1 MNRTG
6 ARILVDQLKIQGVDR
21 ATCVPGESYLS
32 VLDALIDS
40 GVDLLTC
47 RQEGG
52 AAMMAE
58 AYGKL
63 TAKPGIC
70 FVTRG
75 PGATNA
81 AAGVHVAMQDSTPM
95 ILFVGQ
101 IGRKMKYREA
111 FQELDYG
118 AVFGTMAKW
127 AFEIVDPA
135 RIPELIA
142 RAFRVATQ
150 GRPGPVVIALPEDML
165 VESADVADAPCAI
178 AIEMAPS
185 QTGVSALADRLS
197 KAERPVAILGGG
209 GWRGSARDAMIEFA
223 ENFAL
228 PVAVQFRRGGAFPAD
243 HPHYIGDLS
252 IGASP
257 KLIQAM
263 KDADLVLILGGR
275 MSESP
280 SQNYTLFDIGPEDD
294 RIVHLHPDPE
304 EIGRVYQPGLGLI
317 GTAGGFA
324 DAIRTIQTPDPV
336 PNAPSKW
343 VETLRGNYLEWS
355 TDPLPLPGS
364 FQMGEVVCWLRDTLG
379 PDAAITNGAGNFAT
393 WINRHYRFRDQATQ
407 LAPTSG
413 SMGYGLPAAVMAKRH
428 LPDQDVVCVAGDG
441 DIMMTVQELATAA
454 QYDIALIVVVVDNG
468 MLGTIRMHQ
477 ERDYP
482 GRVSATNLKNP
493 DFAAMAVSFGCH
505 AETVHD
511 SVDFA
516 AAFGRAKASGK
527 PALIHCFLDP
537 EALTIAKTLSEIR
550 GTKA

>member
-1 MNRTG
+1 MDRTG
-6 ARILVDQLKIQGVDR
+6 ARILVDQLMIQGVDR
-21 ATCVPGESYLS
+21 ATCVPGESYLA
-32 VLDALIDS
+32 VLDALIGS

-58 AYGKL
+58 TYGKM
-63 TAKPGIC
+63 TGRPGIC

-101 IGRKMKYREA
+101 IGRKMRYREA

-127 AFEIVDPA
+127 AFEIDDA
-135 RIPELIA
+135 TRIPELIA

-165 VESADVADAPCAI
+165 TDVVDVADAPKAEV
-178 AIEMAPS
+178 IEMAPS
-185 QTGVSALADRLS
+185 AAGIDALKERLD
-197 KAERPVAILGGG
+197 KAERPIAILGGG
-209 GWRGSARDAMIEFA
+209 EWRGTAREAMIGFA
-223 ENFAL
+223 ERFAL

-243 HPHYIGDLS
+243 HPNYVGDLS
-252 IGASP
+252 LGAAP
-257 KLIQAM
+257 KLVQAV
-263 KDADLVLILGGR
+263 KDADLVLMLGGR

-280 SQNYTLFDIGPEDD
+280 SQSYTLFDIGVADD

-324 DAIRTIQTPDPV
+324 EAVADLHG
-336 PNAPSKW
+336 PNKQSEW

-364 FQMGEVVCWLRDTLG
+364 FQMGDVICWLRDTLG

-393 WINRHYRFRDQATQ
+393 WINRHYRFRDQGSQ

-413 SMGYGLPAAVMAKRH
+413 SMGYGLPAAVMAKRQR
-428 LPDQDVVCVAGDG
+428 PERDVVCVAGDG

-454 QYDIALIVVVVDNG
+454 QYDIPMIVVVVDNG

-477 ERDYP
+477 EREYP
-482 GRVSATNLKNP
+482 GRVSATDLKNP

-505 AETVHD
+505 AETVRD
-511 SVDFA
+511 SGDFA
-516 AAFGRAKASGK
+516 AAFERAKASGK

-537 EALTIAKTLSEIR
+537 EALTIGKTLSDVR
-550 GTKA
+550 GAAS

>member
-1 MNRTG
+1 MQRTG
-6 ARILVDQLKIQGVDR
+6 AQILVDQLKIQGVDT

-32 VLDALIDS
+32 VLDALIGS

-58 AYGKL
+58 TYGKM
-63 TAKPGIC
+63 TGRPGIC

-101 IGRKMKYREA
+101 IGRDMTYREA

-118 AVFGTMAKW
+118 QVFGTMAKW
-127 AFEIVDPA
+127 AFQIDNPA

-165 VESADVADAPCAI
+165 VETADVPDAPRAEP
-178 AIEMAPS
+178 IEMSPSAPGMDS
-185 QTGVSALADRLS
+185 LAARLA
-197 KAERPVAILGGG
+197 KAKKPIAILGGG
-209 GWRGSARDAMIEFA
+209 DWRGETRDTMIAFA
-223 ENFAL
+223 ERHGL
-228 PVAVQFRRGGAFPAD
+228 PVAVQFRRGGSFPAD
-243 HPHYIGDLS
+243 HPNYVGDLS
-252 IGASP
+252 IGANP
-257 KLIQAM
+257 RLVQAV
-263 KDADLVLILGGR
+263 KDADLVLMLGGR

-280 SQNYTLFDIGPEDD
+280 SQNYTLFDIGQGDD
-294 RIVHLHPDPE
+294 RLVHLHPDPE

-317 GTAGGFA
+317 GSVAGFA
-324 DAIRTIQTPDPV
+324 RAVAGWPGSNLQSD
-336 PNAPSKW
+336 W
-343 VETLRGNYLEWS
+343 VSDLRQAYLDWS
-355 TDPLPLPGS
+355 SDPLPLPGD
-364 FQMGEVVCWLRDTLG
+364 FQMGDVMCWLRDTLG

-393 WINRHYRFRDQATQ
+393 WINRHYRFRDHGSQ

-428 LPDQDVVCVAGDG
+428 RPERDVVCVAGDG

-454 QYDIALIVVVVDNG
+454 QYDIAVIVLVIDNS
-468 MLGTIRMHQ
+468 MFGTIRMHQ

-482 GRVSATNLKNP
+482 GRVSATELKNP
-493 DFAAMAVSFGCH
+493 DFAAMASSFGCYS
-505 AETVHD
+505 ETVRD
-511 SVDFA
+511 SRDFA
-516 AAFGRAKASGK
+516 AAFDRARASGK
-527 PALIHCFLDP
+527 PALLHCFLDP

-550 GTKA
+550 GA

>member
-1 MNRTG
+1 MDRTG
-6 ARILVDQLKIQGVDR
+6 ARILVDQLLAQGVDR
-21 ATCVPGESYLS
+21 ATCVPGESYLA
-32 VLDALIDS
+32 VLDALIGS

-58 AYGKL
+58 TYGKI
-63 TAKPGIC
+63 TGRPGIC

-101 IGRKMKYREA
+101 IGRQMRYREA

-127 AFEIVDPA
+127 AFEIDDAA

-165 VESADVADAPCAI
+165 TDVVDVPDVPKADP
-178 AIEMAPS
+178 IEMAPS
-185 QTGVSALADRLS
+185 TAGIDALKARLEA
-197 KAERPVAILGGG
+197 AERPIAILGGG
-209 GWRGSARDAMIEFA
+209 AWRGAARDAMIGFA
-223 ENFAL
+223 ERFAL
-228 PVAVQFRRGGAFPAD
+228 PVAVQFRRGGSFPAD
-243 HPHYIGDLS
+243 HPNYVGDLS
-252 IGASP
+252 LGAAP
-257 KLIQAM
+257 KLVQAV
-263 KDADLVLILGGR
+263 KDADLVLMLGGR

-280 SQNYTLFDIGPEDD
+280 SQNYTLFDIGVADD

-324 DAIRTIQTPDPV
+324 EAVADLPG
-336 PNAPSKW
+336 PNKQSEW
-343 VETLRGNYLEWS
+343 VETLRANYLDWS
-355 TDPLPLPGS
+355 TDPLPLPGT
-364 FQMGEVVCWLRDTLG
+364 FQMGDVICWLRDTLG

-393 WINRHYRFRDQATQ
+393 WINRHYRFRDHGSQ

-413 SMGYGLPAAVMAKRH
+413 SMGYGLPAAVMAKRQR
-428 LPDQDVVCVAGDG
+428 PERDVVCVAGDG

-454 QYDIALIVVVVDNG
+454 QYDIPVIVVVVDNG

-477 ERDYP
+477 EREYP
-482 GRVSATNLKNP
+482 GRVSATDLKNP
-493 DFAAMAVSFGCH
+493 DFAAMATSFGCH
-505 AETVHD
+505 AETVRD
-511 SVDFA
+511 SGDFPE
-516 AAFGRAKASGK
+516 AFQRAKASGK

-537 EALTIAKTLSEIR
+537 EALTIAKTLSEVR
-550 GTKA
+550 GASS

>member
-1 MNRTG
+1 MDRTG
-6 ARILVDQLKIQGVDR
+6 ARILVDQLMIQGVDR
-21 ATCVPGESYLS
+21 ATCVPGESYLA
-32 VLDALIDS
+32 VLDALIGS

-58 AYGKL
+58 AYGKM
-63 TAKPGIC
+63 TGRPGIC

-101 IGRKMKYREA
+101 IGRKMRYREA

-127 AFEIVDPA
+127 AFEIDDAA
-135 RIPELIA
+135 RIPELVA

-165 VESADVADAPCAI
+165 TDVVDVADAPKAEP
-178 AIEMAPS
+178 IEMAPS
-185 QTGVSALADRLS
+185 SGGIAALTERLE
-197 KAERPVAILGGG
+197 KAERPIAILGGG
-209 GWRGSARDAMIEFA
+209 GWRGDARDAMIGFA
-223 ENFAL
+223 ERFAL
-228 PVAVQFRRGGAFPAD
+228 PVAVQFRRGGSFPAD
-243 HPHYIGDLS
+243 HPNYVGDLS
-252 IGASP
+252 IGAAP
-257 KLIQAM
+257 KLVQAV
-263 KDADLVLILGGR
+263 KDADLVLMLGGR

-280 SQNYTLFDIGPEDD
+280 SQNYTLFDIGVADD

-324 DAIRTIQTPDPV
+324 EAVADLPG
-336 PNAPSKW
+336 PNKQSEW
-343 VETLRGNYLEWS
+343 VETLRSNYLDWS
-355 TDPLPLPGS
+355 TYPLPLPGS
-364 FQMGEVVCWLRDTLG
+364 FQMGDVICWLRDTLG

-393 WINRHYRFRDQATQ
+393 WINRHYRFRDQGSQ

-428 LPDQDVVCVAGDG
+428 RPERDVVCVAGDG

-454 QYDIALIVVVVDNG
+454 QYDIPLIVVVVDNG

-477 ERDYP
+477 EREYP
-482 GRVSATNLKNP
+482 GRVSATDLKNP

-505 AETVHD
+505 AETVRD
-511 SVDFA
+511 SADFA
-516 AAFGRAKASGK
+516 EAFTRAKASGK

-537 EALTIAKTLSEIR
+537 EALTIGKTLSEVR
-550 GTKA
+550 GASS

>member
-1 MNRTG
+1 MQRTG
-6 ARILVDQLKIQGVDR
+6 AQILVDQLKIQGVDT

-32 VLDALIDS
+32 VLDALIGS

-58 AYGKL
+58 TYGKM
-63 TAKPGIC
+63 TGRPGIC

-101 IGRKMKYREA
+101 IGRDMTYREA

-118 AVFGTMAKW
+118 QVFGTMAKW
-127 AFEIVDPA
+127 AFQIDNPA

-165 VESADVADAPCAI
+165 VETADVPDAPKAEP
-178 AIEMAPS
+178 IEMSPSAPGMDS
-185 QTGVSALADRLS
+185 LAARLA
-197 KAERPVAILGGG
+197 KAKKPIAILGGG
-209 GWRGSARDAMIEFA
+209 DWRGETRETMIAFA
-223 ENFAL
+223 ERHGL
-228 PVAVQFRRGGAFPAD
+228 PVAVQFRRGGSFPAD
-243 HPHYIGDLS
+243 HPNYVGDLS
-252 IGASP
+252 IGANP
-257 KLIQAM
+257 RLVQAV
-263 KDADLVLILGGR
+263 KDADLVLMLGGR

-280 SQNYTLFDIGPEDD
+280 SQNYSLFDIGQGDD
-294 RIVHLHPDPE
+294 RLVHLHPDPE

-317 GTAGGFA
+317 GSVSGFA
-324 DAIRTIQTPDPV
+324 RAVAGWPGSNPQSD
-336 PNAPSKW
+336 W
-343 VETLRGNYLEWS
+343 VGDLRQAYLDWS
-355 TDPLPLPGS
+355 SDPLPLPGD
-364 FQMGEVVCWLRDTLG
+364 FQMGDVMCWLRDTLG

-393 WINRHYRFRDQATQ
+393 WINRHYRFRDHGSQ

-428 LPDQDVVCVAGDG
+428 RPERDVVCVAGDG

-454 QYDIALIVVVVDNG
+454 QYDIPVIVLVVDNS
-468 MLGTIRMHQ
+468 MFGTIRMHQ

-482 GRVSATNLKNP
+482 GRVSATELKNP
-493 DFAAMAVSFGCH
+493 DFAAMATSFGCH
-505 AETVHD
+505 SETVRD
-511 SVDFA
+511 SRDFA
-516 AAFGRAKASGK
+516 AAFDRARASGK
-527 PALIHCFLDP
+527 PALLHCFLDP

-550 GTKA
+550 GA

>member
-1 MNRTG
+1 MQRTG
-6 ARILVDQLKIQGVDR
+6 AQILVDQLKIQGVHT

-32 VLDALIDS
+32 VLDALIGS

-58 AYGKL
+58 TYGKM
-63 TAKPGIC
+63 TGRPGIC

-101 IGRKMKYREA
+101 IGRDMTYREA

-118 AVFGTMAKW
+118 QVFGTMAKW
-127 AFEIVDPA
+127 AFQIDNPA

-165 VESADVADAPCAI
+165 VETADVPDAPRAEP
-178 AIEMAPS
+178 IEMSPSAPGMDS
-185 QTGVSALADRLS
+185 L
-197 KAERPVAILGGG
+197 AERLYKAKKPIAILGGG
-209 GWRGSARDAMIEFA
+209 DWRGETRDKMIAFA
-223 ENFAL
+223 ERHGL
-228 PVAVQFRRGGAFPAD
+228 PVAVQFRRGGSFPAD
-243 HPHYIGDLS
+243 HPNYVGDLS
-252 IGASP
+252 IGANP
-257 KLIQAM
+257 RLVQAV
-263 KDADLVLILGGR
+263 KDADLVLMLGGR

-280 SQNYTLFDIGPEDD
+280 SQNYTLFDIGQGDD
-294 RIVHLHPDPE
+294 RLVHLHPDPE

-317 GTAGGFA
+317 GSVSGFA
-324 DAIRTIQTPDPV
+324 RAVAGWPGSNPQSD
-336 PNAPSKW
+336 W
-343 VETLRGNYLEWS
+343 VGGLRQAYLDWS
-355 TDPLPLPGS
+355 TDPLPLPGD
-364 FQMGEVVCWLRDTLG
+364 FQMGDVMCWLRDTLG

-393 WINRHYRFRDQATQ
+393 WINRHYRFRDHGSQ

-428 LPDQDVVCVAGDG
+428 RPERDVVCVAGDG

-454 QYDIALIVVVVDNG
+454 QYDIPVIVLVIDNS
-468 MLGTIRMHQ
+468 MFGTIRMHQ

-482 GRVSATNLKNP
+482 GRVSATELKNP
-493 DFAAMAVSFGCH
+493 DFAAMASSFGCH
-505 AETVHD
+505 SETVRD
-511 SVDFA
+511 SRDFA
-516 AAFGRAKASGK
+516 AAFDRARASGK
-527 PALIHCFLDP
+527 PALLHCFLDP

-550 GTKA
+550 GA

>member
-1 MNRTG
+1 MQRTG
-6 ARILVDQLKIQGVDR
+6 AQILVDQLKIQGVDT

-32 VLDALIDS
+32 VLDALIGS

-58 AYGKL
+58 TYGKM
-63 TAKPGIC
+63 TGRPGIC

-101 IGRKMKYREA
+101 IGRDMTYREA

-118 AVFGTMAKW
+118 QVFGTMAKW
-127 AFEIVDPA
+127 AFQIDNPA

-165 VESADVADAPCAI
+165 VETADVPDAPKAEP
-178 AIEMAPS
+178 IEMSPSAPGMDS
-185 QTGVSALADRLS
+185 L
-197 KAERPVAILGGG
+197 AERLAKAKKPIAILGGG
-209 GWRGSARDAMIEFA
+209 NWRGETRDTMIAFA
-223 ENFAL
+223 ERHGL
-228 PVAVQFRRGGAFPAD
+228 PVAVQFRRGGSFPAD
-243 HPHYIGDLS
+243 HPNYVGDLS
-252 IGASP
+252 IGANP
-257 KLIQAM
+257 RLVQAV
-263 KDADLVLILGGR
+263 KDADLVLMLGGR

-280 SQNYTLFDIGPEDD
+280 SQNYSLFDIGQGDD
-294 RIVHLHPDPE
+294 RLVHLHPDPE

-317 GTAGGFA
+317 GSVSGFA
-324 DAIRTIQTPDPV
+324 RAVADWPGSNPQSD
-336 PNAPSKW
+336 W
-343 VETLRGNYLEWS
+343 VGDLRQAYLDWS
-355 TDPLPLPGS
+355 TDPLPLPGD
-364 FQMGEVVCWLRDTLG
+364 FQMGDVMCWLRDTLS

-393 WINRHYRFRDQATQ
+393 WINRHYRFRDHGSQ

-428 LPDQDVVCVAGDG
+428 RPERDVVCVAGDG

-454 QYDIALIVVVVDNG
+454 QYDIPVIVLVIDNS
-468 MLGTIRMHQ
+468 MFGTIRMHQ

-482 GRVSATNLKNP
+482 GRVSATELKNP
-493 DFAAMAVSFGCH
+493 DFAAMATSFGCH
-505 AETVHD
+505 SETVRD
-511 SVDFA
+511 SRDFA
-516 AAFGRAKASGK
+516 AAFDRARASGK
-527 PALIHCFLDP
+527 PALLHCFLDP

-550 GTKA
+550 GA

>member
-1 MNRTG
+1 MDRTG
-6 ARILVDQLKIQGVDR
+6 ARILVDQLMIQGVDR
-21 ATCVPGESYLS
+21 ATCVPGESYLA
-32 VLDALIDS
+32 VLDALIGS

-58 AYGKL
+58 AYGKM
-63 TAKPGIC
+63 TGRPGIC

-101 IGRKMKYREA
+101 IGRKMRYREA

-127 AFEIVDPA
+127 AFEIDDAA

-165 VESADVADAPCAI
+165 TDVVDVADAPKAEP
-178 AIEMAPS
+178 IEMTPS
-185 QTGVSALADRLS
+185 SAGMAELQDRL
-197 KAERPVAILGGG
+197 KTAERPIAILGGG
-209 GWRGSARDAMIEFA
+209 GWRDAAREAMIGFA
-223 ENFAL
+223 ERFAL
-228 PVAVQFRRGGAFPAD
+228 PVAVQFRRGGSFPAD
-243 HPHYIGDLS
+243 HPNYVGDLS
-252 IGASP
+252 IGAAP
-257 KLIQAM
+257 KLVQAV
-263 KDADLVLILGGR
+263 KDADLVLMLGGR

-280 SQNYTLFDIGPEDD
+280 SQNYTLFDIGVADD

-324 DAIRTIQTPDPV
+324 DAIVDLPG
-336 PNAPSKW
+336 PNKQSEW
-343 VETLRGNYLEWS
+343 VETLRGNYLDWS
-355 TDPLPLPGS
+355 TDPLPLPGA
-364 FQMGEVVCWLRDTLG
+364 FQMGDVICWLRDTLG

-393 WINRHYRFRDQATQ
+393 WINRHYRFRDHGSQ

-428 LPDQDVVCVAGDG
+428 QPDRDVVCVAGDG

-454 QYDIALIVVVVDNG
+454 QYNIPLIVVVVDNG

-477 ERDYP
+477 EREYP
-482 GRVSATNLKNP
+482 GRVSATDLKNP
-493 DFAAMAVSFGCH
+493 DFAAMALSFGCH
-505 AETVHD
+505 AETVRD
-511 SVDFA
+511 SGDFA
-516 AAFGRAKASGK
+516 DAFERARASGK

-537 EALTIAKTLSEIR
+537 EALTIGKTLSEVR
-550 GTKA
+550 GAAS

>member
-1 MNRTG
+1 MQRTG
-6 ARILVDQLKIQGVDR
+6 AQILVDQLKIQGVDT

-32 VLDALIDS
+32 VLDALLGS

-58 AYGKL
+58 TYGKM
-63 TAKPGIC
+63 TGRPGIC

-101 IGRKMKYREA
+101 IGRDMTYREA

-118 AVFGTMAKW
+118 QVFGTMAKW
-127 AFEIVDPA
+127 AFQIDNPA

-165 VESADVADAPCAI
+165 VETADVPDAPKAEP
-178 AIEMAPS
+178 IEMSPSAPGMDS
-185 QTGVSALADRLS
+185 LAARLA
-197 KAERPVAILGGG
+197 KAKKPIAILGGG
-209 GWRGSARDAMIEFA
+209 DWRGETRDTMIAFA
-223 ENFAL
+223 ERHGL
-228 PVAVQFRRGGAFPAD
+228 PVAVQFRRGGSFPAD
-243 HPHYIGDLS
+243 HPNYVGDLS
-252 IGASP
+252 IGANP
-257 KLIQAM
+257 RLVQAV
-263 KDADLVLILGGR
+263 KDADLVLMLGGR

-280 SQNYTLFDIGPEDD
+280 SQNYSLFDIGQGDD
-294 RIVHLHPDPE
+294 RLVHLHPDPE

-317 GTAGGFA
+317 GSVSGFA
-324 DAIRTIQTPDPV
+324 RAVAGWPGS
-336 PNAPSKW
+336 NAQSDW
-343 VETLRGNYLEWS
+343 VGNLRQAYLDWS
-355 TDPLPLPGS
+355 SDPLPLPGD
-364 FQMGEVVCWLRDTLG
+364 FQMGDVMCWLRDTLG

-393 WINRHYRFRDQATQ
+393 WINRHYRFRDHGSQ

-428 LPDQDVVCVAGDG
+428 RPERDVVCVAGDG

-454 QYDIALIVVVVDNG
+454 QYDIPVIVLVIDNS
-468 MLGTIRMHQ
+468 MFGTIRMHQ

-482 GRVSATNLKNP
+482 GRVSATELKNP
-493 DFAAMAVSFGCH
+493 DFAAMATSFGCY
-505 AETVHD
+505 AETVRD
-511 SVDFA
+511 SRDFA
-516 AAFGRAKASGK
+516 AAFDRARASGK
-527 PALIHCFLDP
+527 PALLHCFLDP

-550 GTKA
+550 GA

>member
-1 MNRTG
+1 MQRTG
-6 ARILVDQLKIQGVDR
+6 AQILVDQLKIQGVDT

-32 VLDALIDS
+32 VLDALIGS

-58 AYGKL
+58 TYGKM
-63 TAKPGIC
+63 TGRPGIC

-101 IGRKMKYREA
+101 IGRDMTYREA

-118 AVFGTMAKW
+118 QVFGTMAKW
-127 AFEIVDPA
+127 AFQIDNPA

-165 VESADVADAPCAI
+165 VETADVPDAPKAEP
-178 AIEMAPS
+178 IEMSPSAPGMDS
-185 QTGVSALADRLS
+185 LAARLA
-197 KAERPVAILGGG
+197 KAKKPIAILGGG
-209 GWRGSARDAMIEFA
+209 DWRGETRETMIAFA
-223 ENFAL
+223 ERHGL
-228 PVAVQFRRGGAFPAD
+228 PVAVQFRRGGSFPAD
-243 HPHYIGDLS
+243 HPNYVGDLS
-252 IGASP
+252 IGANP
-257 KLIQAM
+257 RLVQAV
-263 KDADLVLILGGR
+263 KDADLVLMLGGR

-280 SQNYTLFDIGPEDD
+280 SQNYSLFDIGQGDD
-294 RIVHLHPDPE
+294 RLVHLHPDPE

-317 GTAGGFA
+317 GSVSGFSRAVAGWSGS
-324 DAIRTIQTPDPV
+324 
-336 PNAPSKW
+336 NAQSDW
-343 VETLRGNYLEWS
+343 VGDLRQAYLDWS
-355 TDPLPLPGS
+355 TDPLPLPGD
-364 FQMGEVVCWLRDTLG
+364 FQMGDVMCWLRDTLS

-393 WINRHYRFRDQATQ
+393 WINRHYRFRDHGSQ

-428 LPDQDVVCVAGDG
+428 RPERDVVCVAGDG

-454 QYDIALIVVVVDNG
+454 QYDIPVIVLVIDNS
-468 MLGTIRMHQ
+468 MFGTIRMHQ

-482 GRVSATNLKNP
+482 GRVSATELKNP
-493 DFAAMAVSFGCH
+493 DFAAMATSFGCY
-505 AETVHD
+505 AETVRD
-511 SVDFA
+511 SRDFA
-516 AAFGRAKASGK
+516 AAFDRARASGK
-527 PALIHCFLDP
+527 PALLHCFLDP

-550 GTKA
+550 GA

>member
-1 MNRTG
+1 MQRTG
-6 ARILVDQLKIQGVDR
+6 AQILVDQLKIQGVDT

-32 VLDALIDS
+32 VLDALIGS

-58 AYGKL
+58 TYGKM
-63 TAKPGIC
+63 TGRPGIC

-101 IGRKMKYREA
+101 IGRDMTYREA

-118 AVFGTMAKW
+118 QVFGTMAKW
-127 AFEIVDPA
+127 AFQIDNPA

-165 VESADVADAPCAI
+165 VETADVPDAPRAEP
-178 AIEMAPS
+178 IEMSPSAPGMDS
-185 QTGVSALADRLS
+185 LAERLS
-197 KAERPVAILGGG
+197 KAKKPIAILGGG
-209 GWRGSARDAMIEFA
+209 NWRGETRDKMIAFA
-223 ENFAL
+223 ERHGL
-228 PVAVQFRRGGAFPAD
+228 PVAVQFRRGGSFPAD
-243 HPHYIGDLS
+243 HPNYVGDLS
-252 IGASP
+252 IGANP
-257 KLIQAM
+257 RLVQAV
-263 KDADLVLILGGR
+263 KDADLVLMLGGR

-280 SQNYTLFDIGPEDD
+280 SQNYTLFDIGQGDD
-294 RIVHLHPDPE
+294 RLVHLHPDPE

-317 GTAGGFA
+317 GSVSGFA
-324 DAIRTIQTPDPV
+324 RAVAGWPGSNPQSD
-336 PNAPSKW
+336 W
-343 VETLRGNYLEWS
+343 VGDLRQAYLDWS
-355 TDPLPLPGS
+355 TDPLPLPGD
-364 FQMGEVVCWLRDTLG
+364 FQMGDVMCWLRDTLG

-393 WINRHYRFRDQATQ
+393 WINRHYRFRDHGSQ

-428 LPDQDVVCVAGDG
+428 RPERDVVCVAGDG

-454 QYDIALIVVVVDNG
+454 QYDIPVIVLVIDNS
-468 MLGTIRMHQ
+468 MFGTIRMHQ

-482 GRVSATNLKNP
+482 GRVSATELKNP
-493 DFAAMAVSFGCH
+493 DFAAMASSFGCH
-505 AETVHD
+505 SETVRD
-511 SVDFA
+511 SRDFA
-516 AAFGRAKASGK
+516 AAFDRARASGK
-527 PALIHCFLDP
+527 PALLHCFLDP

-550 GTKA
+550 GA

>member
-1 MNRTG
+1 MQRTG
-6 ARILVDQLKIQGVDR
+6 AQILVDQLKIQGVDT

-32 VLDALIDS
+32 VLDALIGS

-58 AYGKL
+58 TYGKM
-63 TAKPGIC
+63 TGRPGIC

-101 IGRKMKYREA
+101 IGRDMTYREA

-118 AVFGTMAKW
+118 QVFGTMAKW
-127 AFEIVDPA
+127 AFQIDNPA

-165 VESADVADAPCAI
+165 VETADVPDAPKAEP
-178 AIEMAPS
+178 IEMSPSAPGMDS
-185 QTGVSALADRLS
+185 LAARLA
-197 KAERPVAILGGG
+197 KAKKPIAILGGG
-209 GWRGSARDAMIEFA
+209 DWRGETRETMIAFA
-223 ENFAL
+223 ERHGL
-228 PVAVQFRRGGAFPAD
+228 PVAVQFRRGGSFPAD
-243 HPHYIGDLS
+243 HPNYVGDLS
-252 IGASP
+252 IGANP
-257 KLIQAM
+257 RLVQAV
-263 KDADLVLILGGR
+263 KDADLVLMLGGR

-280 SQNYTLFDIGPEDD
+280 SQNYSLFDIGQGDD
-294 RIVHLHPDPE
+294 RLVHLHPDPE

-317 GTAGGFA
+317 GSVSGFA
-324 DAIRTIQTPDPV
+324 RAVAGWPGS
-336 PNAPSKW
+336 NAQSDW
-343 VETLRGNYLEWS
+343 VGNLRQAYLDWS
-355 TDPLPLPGS
+355 SDPLPLPGD
-364 FQMGEVVCWLRDTLG
+364 FQMGDVMCWLRDTLG

-393 WINRHYRFRDQATQ
+393 WINRHYRFRDHGSQ

-428 LPDQDVVCVAGDG
+428 RPERDVVCVAGDG

-454 QYDIALIVVVVDNG
+454 QYDIPVIVLVIDNS
-468 MLGTIRMHQ
+468 MFGTIRMHQ

-482 GRVSATNLKNP
+482 GRVSATELKNP
-493 DFAAMAVSFGCH
+493 DFAAMATSFGCY
-505 AETVHD
+505 AETVRD
-511 SVDFA
+511 SRDFA
-516 AAFGRAKASGK
+516 AAFDRARASGK
-527 PALIHCFLDP
+527 PALLHCFLDP

-550 GTKA
+550 GA